1 MWLDSVLIIEDSTF
15 IFNYKCK
22 NIYLNIVLHSAYD
35 CWLLVLLQNHKMLNI
50 SLRQRRQRQNWQEN
64 LHLHQFKRDKMMETS
79 VSTSILLPSL
89 VPVVNKTG
97 SANISSPALFIF
109 PKKICCLNVLLI
121 QVFSEVQSHW
131 TFPLSY
137 IYMLCQWHYP
147 LTLSVYVW
155 CVLPSGFAH
164 WLWHVN
170 CYANLYFGT
179 PCLWI
184 FFTFESNFMGV
195 FYHVMQIIPSR
206 CDPWFLMPSQQLRP
220 YQDCF
225 KQFQLTMI

>member
-1 MWLDSVLIIEDSTF
+1 
-15 IFNYKCK
+15 
-22 NIYLNIVLHSAYD
+22 
-35 CWLLVLLQNHKMLNI
+35 MLNI

-137 IYMLCQWHYP
+137 IYICCASGTILWLCQFMFDACFHQ
-147 LTLSVYVW
+147 
-155 CVLPSGFAH
+155 VL
-164 WLWHVN
+164 LID
-170 CYANLYFGT
+170 YDML
-179 PCLWI
+179 I
-184 FFTFESNFMGV
+184 
-195 FYHVMQIIPSR
+195 VMQTYILEHLVCGFFSH
-206 CDPWFLMPSQQLRP
+206 LSQISWVYSITWCKL
-220 YQDCF
+220 
-225 KQFQLTMI
+225 FQVGVTLGF